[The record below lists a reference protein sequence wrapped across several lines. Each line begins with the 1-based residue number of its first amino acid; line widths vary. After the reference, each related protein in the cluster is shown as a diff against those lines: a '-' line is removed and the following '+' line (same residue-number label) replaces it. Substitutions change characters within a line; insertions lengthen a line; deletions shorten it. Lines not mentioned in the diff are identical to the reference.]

1 MSENDIFKSVASLK
15 TIAMNIGSIID
26 YMNQHEEVA
35 EVLHPYTEEIN
46 KGCAVLTDIFERSFT
61 DMIAEKERMEDD
73 GK

>member
-26 YMNQHEEVA
+26 YLKNHEDILEA
-35 EVLHPYTEEIN
+35 LQPYIDEMN

-61 DMIAEKERMEDD
+61 DMVAEKERMEDD

>member
-35 EVLHPYTEEIN
+35 KALHPYIEEIN